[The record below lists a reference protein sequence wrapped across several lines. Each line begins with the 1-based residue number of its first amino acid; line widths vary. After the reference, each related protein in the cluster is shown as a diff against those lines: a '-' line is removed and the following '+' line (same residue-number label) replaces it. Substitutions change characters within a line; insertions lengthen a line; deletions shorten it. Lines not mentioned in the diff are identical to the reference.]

1 LPISKLSL
9 YGNINIG
16 VYIFANNRIAFIPK
30 NTDSKIID
38 IITKTLNVDVFSISI
53 ADLSII
59 GVMIAG
65 NDNGIIL
72 PKIVK
77 DSELSEIKRILKKYD
92 VNLLVLESKYT
103 ALGNLI
109 LTNNK
114 GTVIYPEFEK
124 EVINT
129 IRDTLGVEN
138 IEQRYIAGIPVVGS
152 IGVVTDNG
160 GIIHPGASD
169 TELQS
174 LEEVFKVPLT
184 TGTVN
189 FGVVFVRSGLVANN
203 HGILVGENTTGPELM
218 RIQEAFGVE

>member
-1 LPISKLSL
+1 MPISKLSL

-30 NTDSKIID
+30 NTDHKIID
-38 IITKTLNVDVFSISI
+38 IIAKTLNVDVYSISI

-59 GVMIAG
+59 GVMMAG

-72 PKIVK
+72 PKIIK
-77 DSELSEIKRILKKYD
+77 DSELLDIKRSLKKYD
-92 VNLLVLESKYT
+92 INMLVLDSKYT

-114 GTVIYPEFEK
+114 GAVVYPEFEK
-124 EVINT
+124 EVVKM
-129 IRDTLGVEN
+129 IRDVLGIQN

-160 GIIHPGASD
+160 GMIHPGASD
-169 TELQS
+169 TELQL

-189 FGVVFVRSGLVANN
+189 FGVVFVKSGLVANN
-203 HGILVGENTTGPELM
+203 YGIIVGENTTGPELM

>member
-1 LPISKLSL
+1 MPISKLSL

-30 NTDSKIID
+30 NTDHKIID
-38 IITKTLNVDVFSISI
+38 IIAKTLNVDVYSISI

-59 GVMIAG
+59 GVMMAG

-77 DSELSEIKRILKKYD
+77 DSELLDIKRSLKKYD
-92 VNLLVLESKYT
+92 INILVLDSKYT

-109 LTNNK
+109 LTNNR
-114 GTVIYPEFEK
+114 GAVIYPEFEK
-124 EVINT
+124 EAVKVIK
-129 IRDTLGVEN
+129 DVLGVQN

-152 IGVVTDNG
+152 IGVITDNG

-189 FGVVFVRSGLVANN
+189 FGVVFIKSGLVANN
-203 HGILVGENTTGPELM
+203 HGIIVGENTTGPELM

>member
-30 NTDSKIID
+30 NTDHKIID
-38 IITKTLNVDVFSISI
+38 IIAKTLNVDVYSISI

-59 GVMIAG
+59 GVMMAG

-72 PKIVK
+72 PKIIK
-77 DSELSEIKRILKKYD
+77 DSELLDIKRSLKKYD
-92 VNLLVLESKYT
+92 INMLVLDSKYT

-114 GTVIYPEFEK
+114 GAVVYPEFEK
-124 EVINT
+124 EVVKM
-129 IRDTLGVEN
+129 IRDVLGIQN

-160 GIIHPGASD
+160 GMIHPGASD
-169 TELQS
+169 TELQL

-189 FGVVFVRSGLVANN
+189 FGVVFVKSGLVANN
-203 HGILVGENTTGPELM
+203 YGIIVGENTTGPELM

>member
-1 LPISKLSL
+1 MPISKLSL

-30 NTDSKIID
+30 NTDHKIID
-38 IITKTLNVDVFSISI
+38 IIAKTLNVDVFSISI

-59 GVMIAG
+59 GVMMAG

-72 PKIVK
+72 PKIIK
-77 DSELSEIKRILKKYD
+77 DSELLDIKRLLKKYD
-92 VNLLVLESKYT
+92 INILVLDSKYT

-109 LTNNK
+109 LANNK
-114 GTVIYPEFEK
+114 GAVIYPEFER
-124 EVINT
+124 EVVKV
-129 IRDTLGVEN
+129 IRDVLGVQN

-152 IGVVTDNG
+152 IGVITDNG

-189 FGVVFVRSGLVANN
+189 FGVVFVKSGLVANN
-203 HGILVGENTTGPELM
+203 HGIIVGENTTGPELM

>member
-1 LPISKLSL
+1 MPITKLSL

-16 VYIFANNRIAFIPK
+16 VYIFANDSIAFVPK
-30 NTDSKIID
+30 NTDQKIID
-38 IITKTLNVDVFSISI
+38 IVARTLNVDVYSVSI

-59 GVMIAG
+59 GVMMAG
-65 NDNGIIL
+65 NSNGILL
-72 PKIVK
+72 PRIIK
-77 DSELSEIKRILKKYD
+77 DNELSDIRKVLKKYGINT
-92 VNLLVLESKYT
+92 VVLDSKYT

-109 LTNNK
+109 LSNSR
-114 GTVIYPEFEK
+114 GAVIYPEFEK
-124 EVINT
+124 DVVKIIKDVLN
-129 IRDTLGVEN
+129 VER

-169 TELQS
+169 TELQT

-189 FGVVFVRSGLVANN
+189 FGVVFVKSGLVANN
-203 HGILVGENTTGPELM
+203 HGVLVGENTTGPELM
-218 RIQEAFGVE
+218 RIQEAFEVE

>member
-1 LPISKLSL
+1 MPITKLSL

-16 VYIFANNRIAFIPK
+16 VYIFANNSIAFVPK
-30 NTDSKIID
+30 NTDQKIID
-38 IITKTLNVDVFSISI
+38 TIARTLNVDVYSISI

-59 GVMIAG
+59 GVMMAG
-65 NDNGIIL
+65 NDNGILL
-72 PKIVK
+72 PRIIK
-77 DSELSEIKRILKKYD
+77 DSESSDIRKVLKKYGINT
-92 VNLLVLESKYT
+92 VVLDSKYT

-109 LTNNK
+109 LSNSK
-114 GTVIYPEFEK
+114 GAVVYPEFEK
-124 EVINT
+124 DVVKIIKDVLN
-129 IRDTLGVEN
+129 VER

-169 TELQS
+169 AELQT

-189 FGVVFVRSGLVANN
+189 FGVVFVKSGLVANN